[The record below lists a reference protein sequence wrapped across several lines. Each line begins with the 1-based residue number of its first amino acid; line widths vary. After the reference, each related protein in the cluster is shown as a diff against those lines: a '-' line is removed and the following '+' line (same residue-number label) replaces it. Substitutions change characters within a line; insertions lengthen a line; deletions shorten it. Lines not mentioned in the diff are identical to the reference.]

1 MIHGTDG
8 VSSRPLSHS
17 LSLAHWPADE
27 KRGGAYYIMDRP
39 GIARAYLR
47 SWFLTDFISVLPLD
61 LVLILI
67 KGQSSL
73 KVPPCV

>member
-1 MIHGTDG
+1 
-8 VSSRPLSHS
+8 
-17 LSLAHWPADE
+17 
-27 KRGGAYYIMDRP
+27 MDRP